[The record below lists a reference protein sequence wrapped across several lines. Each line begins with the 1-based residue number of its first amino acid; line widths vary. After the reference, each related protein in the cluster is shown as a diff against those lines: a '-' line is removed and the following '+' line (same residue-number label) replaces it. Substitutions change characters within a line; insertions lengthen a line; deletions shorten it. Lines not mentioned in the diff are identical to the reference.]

1 MTFKI
6 VDIDSYALMLGLNF
20 LIKIGVVVDVER
32 GTIQVRQGSSN
43 NIQVLPLN
51 MVNMCQVVKKQT
63 RHNINAIENLKKGF

>member
-43 NIQVLPLN
+43 NI
-51 MVNMCQVVKKQT
+51 
-63 RHNINAIENLKKGF
+63 